1 MRPRLVAAIYA
12 AAVFLSATLLF
23 TAQLSFTKAL
33 LPLLGGTPA
42 VWNTAMLFFQSVLLA
57 GYAYAHG
64 LSRMLA
70 PRAQVKAHVSL
81 LALSLLVVPISGL
94 AGRTPPPGASPV
106 AWLIGVLLVTLG
118 PTLFLLSATSPLIQ
132 AWFRHTG
139 HERAGDPYFLYA
151 PSNLGSMIAVLGYP
165 FLIEPFFT
173 LRQQHTGWAVGYVLF
188 GGVIAVSGAMIW
200 RGRAPVDQV
209 VAIEPPGDAEPLEP
223 TGDLESLETNVPT
236 AVAAEEPAVE
246 SAPASGTPTAADR
259 AWWVMLAAVPSSLVL
274 GATSYISTDVAAF
287 PLLWVIPLSL
297 YLLSFVLTFARRPL
311 IPMGLSWTVQIVVI
325 ALWIGTWFLRFAAPA
340 WWRFALQ
347 LVLLFATA
355 MVCHGELVRRRPAA
369 RHLTQFY
376 LLLALGGALGAAFN
390 AVIAPAAFSDVVE
403 YPLAIMVACLLRP
416 VLLEIRLT
424 RLGYALELA
433 LAAALAG
440 LAIAVAFWPT
450 MASRI
455 AGMNGALMLTLLVL
469 PIIVAGGRSP
479 RRLALIVTIL
489 WVAGTRSR
497 EYGGSILLRERSFF
511 GVYEVRRT
519 PMGTQHSL
527 VHGTTLH
534 GSQWREPEDRRTTPT
549 SYYTSIGPLGQL
561 FIAREGF
568 ADTARIGVIGLGAGT
583 VACYAKPTQPW
594 TFFELDPL
602 VERIARDTTYFT
614 YVTQCA
620 PHARVVH
627 GDARI
632 SLRSEQDFSYDLL
645 IMDAFSSDAVPV
657 HLLTREALAMYLRK
671 LAPRG
676 LIAFHISNRYVD
688 VEPVLAVLAREAG
701 LVALNQGW
709 QPPGTDAAY
718 WLVNPSRWLLIGRDS
733 AAFGALLSDH
743 RWVPPRLR
751 ADVDPWTDEF
761 SSVPRVMIWRSRFA
775 G

>member
-1 MRPRLVAAIYA
+1 MHPRLIAAIYA

-81 LALSLLVVPISGL
+81 LALSLLAIPISGL

-139 HERAGDPYFLYA
+139 HERASDPYFLYA

-173 LRQQHTGWAVGYVLF
+173 LRQQHAGWAVGYVLF
-188 GGVIAVSGAMIW
+188 GGVIAASGGLIW
-200 RGRAPVDQV
+200 RARAAPADVMVATDPADGSAPVGTETGGV
-209 VAIEPPGDAEPLEP
+209 L
-223 TGDLESLETNVPT
+223 TGD
-236 AVAAEEPAVE
+236 EPAVE
-246 SAPASGTPTAADR
+246 RAPATSAPGTTDR
-259 AWWVMLAAVPSSLVL
+259 IWWVMLAAVPSSLVL

-311 IPMGLSWTVQIVVI
+311 IPMGISWTVQLVVI
-325 ALWIGTWFLRFAAPA
+325 AMWMSTWFLRIAAPA

-369 RHLTQFY
+369 RYLTQFY

-390 AVIAPAAFSDVVE
+390 ALVAPTVFSDVVE

-416 VLLEIRLT
+416 VLLDIRLT

-440 LAIAVAFWPT
+440 LAAAVAFWPP
-450 MASRI
+450 MASKI
-455 AGMNGALMLTLLVL
+455 SAVNGPLLLTLLVL
-469 PIIVAGGRSP
+469 PVMVAGVRSP
-479 RRLALIVTIL
+479 RRLALLITIL
-489 WVAGTRSR
+489 WVAGTKSR
-497 EYGGSILLRERSFF
+497 EYGGAILLRERSFF
-511 GVYEVRRT
+511 GVYEVRST
-519 PMGTQHSL
+519 PRGTQHSL

-561 FIAREGF
+561 FIAHEGF

-602 VERIARDTTYFT
+602 VERIARDTSYFT
-614 YVTQCA
+614 YVSQCA

-632 SLRSEQDFSYDLL
+632 SLRAEQDHSYDLL

-657 HLLTREALAMYLRK
+657 HLLTREALAMYLQK

-718 WLVNPSRWLLIGRDS
+718 WLVNPSRWLVIGRDS
-733 AAFGALLSDH
+733 AAFGPLTDDH
-743 RWVPPRLR
+743 RWEPPRLR
-751 ADVDPWTDEF
+751 ADVEPWTDEF

>member
-1 MRPRLVAAIYA
+1 MRPRLIAAIYA
-12 AAVFLSATLLF
+12 VAVFLSAALLF

-64 LSRMLA
+64 LSRTLA

-94 AGRTPPPGASPV
+94 AGRTPPAGASPV

-132 AWFRHTG
+132 AWFRHTA

-151 PSNLGSMIAVLGYP
+151 PSNLGSMLAVLGYP

-188 GGVIAVSGAMIW
+188 GGVIVVCGAMIW
-200 RGRAPVDQV
+200 RALAVD
-209 VAIEPPGDAEPLEP
+209 GDEL
-223 TGDLESLETNVPT
+223 
-236 AVAAEEPAVE
+236 VAAE
-246 SAPASGTPTAADR
+246 PASAFPASTAPTASDR
-259 AWWVMLAAVPSSLVL
+259 VWWVMLAAVPSSLVL
-274 GATSYISTDVAAF
+274 GATTYISTDVAAF

-297 YLLSFVLTFARRPL
+297 YLLSFVLTFARKPP
-311 IPMGLSWTVQIVVI
+311 IPTGLSWTVQLVVI
-325 ALWIGTWFLRFAAPA
+325 ALWIATWLLRFAAPA

-347 LVLLFATA
+347 LLLLFATA

-369 RHLTQFY
+369 RYLTQFY
-376 LLLALGGALGAAFN
+376 LLLAFGGALGAAFN
-390 AVIAPAAFSDVVE
+390 ALIAPAVFSDVVE
-403 YPLAIMVACLLRP
+403 YPLAIMVAALLRP

-424 RLGYALELA
+424 RLGYALELG
-433 LAAALAG
+433 LAAALAA
-440 LAIAVAFWPT
+440 LALVVAFWAPA
-450 MASRI
+450 ASRI
-455 AGMNGALMLTLLVL
+455 ATLNAPLLITLLVL
-469 PIIVAGGRSP
+469 PIVIAGFRSP
-479 RRLALIVTIL
+479 RRLALLVTIL
-489 WVAGTRSR
+489 WVAGARSR

-511 GVYEVRRT
+511 GVYEVRSS
-519 PMGTQHSL
+519 PLGTQHSL

-534 GSQWREPEDRRTTPT
+534 GSQWREPENRRTTPT
-549 SYYTSIGPLGQL
+549 SYYTGIGPLGQL
-561 FIAREGF
+561 FIAHEGF
-568 ADTARIGVIGLGAGT
+568 DDTARIGVIGLGAGT

-602 VERIARDTTYFT
+602 VERIARDTSYFT
-614 YVTQCA
+614 YLTQCA

-632 SLRSEQDFSYDLL
+632 SLREERDFNYDLL
-645 IMDAFSSDAVPV
+645 IMDAFTSDAVPV

-671 LAPRG
+671 LAPGG

-701 LVALNQGW
+701 VVALSQGW
-709 QPPGTDAAY
+709 QPPGEDAAY
-718 WLVNPSRWLLIGRDS
+718 WLVNPSRWLLIARDS
-733 AAFGALLSDH
+733 AAFGTLLEDE

-751 ADVDPWTDEF
+751 ENVDPWTDEF

>member
-1 MRPRLVAAIYA
+1 MRPRLIAATYA

-42 VWNTAMLFFQSVLLA
+42 VWNTAMLFFQSLLLA
-57 GYAYAHG
+57 GYAYAHA
-64 LSRMLA
+64 LNRMLG
-70 PRAQVKAHVSL
+70 PRAQVKAHMSLLAVSL
-81 LALSLLVVPISGL
+81 LAVPIWGL

-106 AWLIGVLLVTLG
+106 AWLIGALLITLG

-151 PSNLGSMIAVLGYP
+151 PSNLGSMLAVVGYP

-188 GGVIAVSGAMIW
+188 GGVIATCGAMIW
-200 RGRAPVDQV
+200 RARRIAADEV
-209 VAIEPPGDAEPLEP
+209 VAADPAPPLDTADAVTTDP
-223 TGDLESLETNVPT
+223 
-236 AVAAEEPAVE
+236 
-246 SAPASGTPTAADR
+246 APATTSPTTSDR
-259 AWWVMLAAVPSSLVL
+259 VWWVMLAAVPSSLVL
-274 GATSYISTDVAAF
+274 GATTYISTDVAAF

-311 IPMGLSWTVQIVVI
+311 IPMGLSWTVQLVVI
-325 ALWIGTWFLRFAAPA
+325 ALWMTTYFLRFATPT

-369 RHLTQFY
+369 RYLTQFY
-376 LLLALGGALGAAFN
+376 LLLAFGGALGAAFN
-390 AVIAPAAFSDVVE
+390 ALIAPTVFSDVVE
-403 YPLAIMVACLLRP
+403 YPLAIMVAALLRP
-416 VLLEIRLT
+416 ILLDIRLT

-433 LAAALAG
+433 LAAAIAG
-440 LAIAVAFWPT
+440 LALTVAFWAPAT
-450 MASRI
+450 VKI
-455 AGMNGALMLTLLVL
+455 AALNGPLLVTALVL
-469 PIIVAGGRSP
+469 PIIIAGLRSP
-479 RRLALIVTIL
+479 RRLALIITIL
-489 WVAGTRSR
+489 WVAGTKSR

-519 PMGTQHSL
+519 PTGTQHSL

-534 GSQWREPEDRRTTPT
+534 GSQWRQPEERRTTPT

-561 FIAREGF
+561 FIAHEGF
-568 ADTARIGVIGLGAGT
+568 ANTARIGVIGLGAGT

-614 YVTQCA
+614 YLTQCA
-620 PHARVVH
+620 PHARVVL

-632 SLRSEQDFSYDLL
+632 SLREERDFSYDLL

-657 HLLTREALAMYLRK
+657 HLLTREALAMYLQK
-671 LAPRG
+671 LAPNG

-701 LVALNQGW
+701 VVALNQGW

-718 WLVNPSRWLLIGRDS
+718 WLVNPSRWLVIGRDS
-733 AAFGALLSDH
+733 TSFGALAEDE
-743 RWVPPRLR
+743 RWIPPRLR